1 VADKIK
7 LVQGDTLP
15 YIKLTLTDP
24 ATGERI
30 NVADADV
37 IVRVYFRAAGSTT
50 VLSTLVCQKVL
61 ETNGTIAGDTGVVR
75 FNFPAG
81 ALDVDPGSYEG
92 EVEVDF
98 DGQIQTVYDVLKF
111 NIRSQFA

>member
-1 VADKIK
+1 MAERIK

-24 ATGERI
+24 ATGEAI
-30 NVADADV
+30 NVSDPDT

-50 VLSTLVCQKVL
+50 ILSTLVCEKV
-61 ETNGTIAGDTGVVR
+61 NGGTTGIVK
-75 FNFPAG
+75 FNFASG
-81 ALDVDPGSYEG
+81 QLNVAPGSYEG
-92 EVEVDF
+92 EVEIEF

-111 NIRSQFA
+111 NVRSQFA